1 MHNGENS
8 SNVRTMLEEDHV
20 EEVMQELKG
29 KEIH

>member
-8 SNVRTMLEEDHV
+8 SNVRTMLEEGHV